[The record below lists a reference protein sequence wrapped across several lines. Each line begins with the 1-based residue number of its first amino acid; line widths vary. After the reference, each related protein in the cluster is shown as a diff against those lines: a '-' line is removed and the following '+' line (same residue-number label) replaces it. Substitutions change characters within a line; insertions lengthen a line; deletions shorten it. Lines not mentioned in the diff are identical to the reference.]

1 MFKQVKDGARK
12 YELHQICDVVF
23 NFLFVVCGIVLI
35 VVGGIVQSRKD
46 LTEFANSQY
55 VTAPT
60 ILIIVGVVIF
70 VLAFLGCCGAIKEN
84 HCMVTLF
91 GILLLIIFVVEIAGG
106 VTAYVYKGQFEGFL
120 RENMKDSIKQ
130 NQTDSKAVWD
140 DMQKEFK
147 CCGVDGPKDYN
158 MTVPLSCCAE
168 PHLTDTCDEDQAYQ
182 KGCYKEL
189 AERIKSKIALVGGVA
204 IGIGVVELIG
214 VMFAF
219 CLAAAIRKEYE
230 GV

>member
-1 MFKQVKDGARK
+1 MVQGSMSCIKYVMFF
-12 YELHQICDVVF
+12 F
-23 NFLFVVCGIVLI
+23 NFCFVVSGIILI
-35 VVGGIVQSRKD
+35 VVGGIVSSRKD

-60 ILIIVGVVIF
+60 ILIVVGVVIF

-84 HCMVTLF
+84 HCMITLF

-106 VTAYVYKGQFEGFL
+106 VTAYVYRGKFDDFL
-120 RENMKDSIKQ
+120 RDNMNKSIQQWKP
-130 NQTDSKAVWD
+130 DARVVWD
-140 DMQKEFK
+140 EMQKELK
-147 CCGVDGPKDYN
+147 CCGINNADDYN
-158 MTVPLSCCAE
+158 MPNRTIPDSCCEDTVE
-168 PHLTDTCDEDQAYQ
+168 PGTCNDKLAY
-182 KGCYKEL
+182 KRGCYTLLLNQLKG
-189 AERIKSKIALVGGVA
+189 KIALVGGVA

-219 CLAAAIRKEYE
+219 CLAAAIKKEYE